1 LHLYEVFGIIY
12 RRKTKKQGE
21 HMETFFDA
29 YRTDGEKTVFC
40 YRSGLAVY
48 EETFYNG
55 VLVSSGYNASGYPL
69 GLLQLCPSRLEPKD
83 FHEPSSFNIEIDGQS
98 IDYRLKLI
106 DFETAKGKDSLESV
120 ITLESEI
127 KPVRL
132 KIHTV
137 IDGTQ
142 MFSRYIEIE
151 NLSDENI
158 KLSRLVLLGGG
169 IEETN
174 RRHYGHGNDIG
185 KIYSVGYF
193 DSDKWGREGEFAWHD
208 LTPDELT
215 VKTRFGRDRF
225 RHPVMFIRNNL
236 SGMMYF
242 SQIGWS
248 GGCSFSVDH
257 HADYERS
264 DSLLSFKAEITAHN
278 PLTVIPPKS
287 AFVTPEVYM
296 GAVTG
301 GLDEAVN
308 EMHSHIR
315 KSVLNMPEASP
326 EKCLVG
332 AGMGAEHDMS
342 VETTKAYAKQ
352 FAEMGAEVFI
362 VDAGWVCPPSK
373 QAQWGDYNGTNIP
386 DPERYSDGLSEISDY
401 CRSLGM
407 KFGLWVDIENLGAK
421 SPVYEEHPEW
431 REKTVFGIQSENL
444 ADFSKPEVAQWA
456 ENELAR
462 IIEEYKLDL
471 LRVDHN
477 VSYRDYF
484 TMADAGTGVTE
495 CLSLRH
501 HQAVYRMYE
510 NLKKRF
516 PHVIFE
522 NCAGGGART
531 DLGMM
536 KNFNHTWVSD
546 CQQAPRSLT
555 VTNGMTMALP
565 PERVDRLFAGM
576 GCHEHGTLDLQMRNT
591 MLTHMTLNVI
601 APANVQ
607 PNKASMDFV
616 KHSVKVYKNF
626 IRPFLPKAK
635 IFHHT
640 PGAGLLNSDFYALE
654 IASPDG
660 SRDAMA
666 VFSLPSSQNRRY
678 TALPKGINAEH
689 TYKVTLDNSGASYT
703 AKGSD
708 LIVNGIPVSLSC
720 PLSSELILFEKT
732 S

>member
-1 LHLYEVFGIIY
+1 
-12 RRKTKKQGE
+12 
-21 HMETFFDA
+21 METFFDA
-29 YRTDGEKTVFC
+29 YRTDGKKPVFC

-48 EETFYNG
+48 EETLCNG
-55 VLVSSGYNASGYPL
+55 VLVSSGFNASGYPL
-69 GLLQLCPSRLEPKD
+69 GLLDICPSRLDPAD

-98 IDYRLKLI
+98 IDYRLKFV
-106 DFETAKGKDSLESV
+106 DFQTVKSENKLETV
-120 ITLESEI
+120 MTLESGI

-137 IDGTQ
+137 LDGSQ

-151 NLSDENI
+151 NLSDNNMN
-158 KLSRLVLLGGG
+158 LSRLVLFGGG
-169 IEETN
+169 IEKTN
-174 RRHYGHGNDIG
+174 RRHYGHGDDIG

-225 RHPVMFIRNNL
+225 RHPLIFIRNNL

-248 GGCSFSVDH
+248 GGCSFTVDH

-264 DSLLSFKAEITAHN
+264 DSLLTFKAEITAHN

-287 AFVTPEVYM
+287 VFTSPEVHM
-296 GAVTG
+296 GVVNG

-308 EMHSHIR
+308 EMHLHIR
-315 KSVLNMPEASP
+315 KSVLNKPEASP
-326 EKCLVG
+326 AECLVG

-342 VETTKAYAKQ
+342 VETTKAYMKQ

-362 VDAGWVCPPSK
+362 VDAGWVCPPLK
-373 QAQWGDYNGTNIP
+373 QAQWGEYNGRNIP
-386 DPERYSDGLSEISDY
+386 DPERYPNGLSEISDY

-407 KFGLWVDIENLGAK
+407 KFGLWVDIENLGSK
-421 SPVYEEHPEW
+421 SPVYEKHPEW
-431 REKTVFGIQSENL
+431 RAKNVFGIQSGNL

-456 ENELAR
+456 ENELSR
-462 IIEEYKLDL
+462 IIEDYGLDL

-495 CLSLRH
+495 CLSIRH

-536 KNFNHTWVSD
+536 KSFNHTWVSD
-546 CQQAPRSLT
+546 CQRAPRSLT
-555 VTNGMTMALP
+555 VTNGMTIALP

-601 APANVQ
+601 APAKTQ

-616 KHSVKVYKNF
+616 KHSVEVYKKF
-626 IRPFLPKAK
+626 IRPFLPAAK
-635 IFHHT
+635 TFHHT
-640 PGAGLLNSDFYALE
+640 PEAGLLNSDFYALE
-654 IASPDG
+654 VASPDFTKG
-660 SRDAMA
+660 AMA
-666 VFSLPSSQNRRY
+666 VFSLPGSKSEKY
-678 TALPKGINAEH
+678 KAVPKGVNAEY
-689 TYKVTLDNSGASYT
+689 TYKITLDNSGASYT
-703 AKGSD
+703 VKGSD
-708 LIVNGIPVSLSC
+708 LLVNGIPVSLSC
-720 PLSSELILFEKT
+720 PLSSELILFEKLN
-732 S
+732 

>member
-1 LHLYEVFGIIY
+1 MKNY
-12 RRKTKKQGE
+12 
-21 HMETFFDA
+21 FDA
-29 YRTDGEKTVFC
+29 YRTDGENPVFC

-48 EETFYNG
+48 EETFCNG
-55 VLVSSGYNASGYPL
+55 TLVSSGFNASGYPL
-69 GLLQLCPSRLEPKD
+69 GLLQLCPSRLNPMD

-106 DFETAKGKDSLESV
+106 DFESIKGDDCLKTV
-120 ITLESEI
+120 MTLESEI

-132 KIHTV
+132 KIHTLL
-137 IDGTQ
+137 DGTQ
-142 MFSRYIEIE
+142 MFCRYIEIE
-151 NLSDENI
+151 NLSENNLN
-158 KLSRLVLLGGG
+158 LSRLVLFGGG

-174 RRHYGHGNDIG
+174 RRHYGHGNEIG

-225 RHPVMFIRNNL
+225 RHPLIFIRNNL

-264 DSLLSFKAEITAHN
+264 NSLLSFKAEITAHK

-287 AFVTPEVYM
+287 VFVSPEVHM
-296 GAVTG
+296 GAIVG
-301 GLDEAVN
+301 GLDDAVN

-315 KSVLNMPEASP
+315 KSVLNKPETSP
-326 EKCLVG
+326 ANCLVG

-342 VETTKAYAKQ
+342 IKTTKTYAKQ
-352 FAEMGAEVFI
+352 FSEMGAEVFI

-373 QAQWGDYNGTNIP
+373 QAQWSVYNGRNIP
-386 DPERYSDGLSEISDY
+386 DPERYPDGLSEISDY
-401 CRSLGM
+401 CHSLGL
-407 KFGLWVDIENLGAK
+407 KFGLWVDIENLGKK
-421 SPVYEEHPEW
+421 SSVYDGYPEW
-431 REKTVFGIQSENL
+431 REKTILGVKSENL
-444 ADFSKPEVAQWA
+444 LDLSKPETAQWA
-456 ENELAR
+456 ENELSR

-477 VSYRDYF
+477 VSCRDYF

-495 CLSLRH
+495 CLSIRH

-510 NLKKRF
+510 NLKRKY
-516 PHVIFE
+516 PDVIFE

-546 CQQAPRSLT
+546 CQRAPRSLT

-576 GCHEHGTLDLQMRNT
+576 GCHEHGALDVQMRNT

-601 APANVQ
+601 SPADAQ
-607 PNKASMDFV
+607 PNKVSMDFV
-616 KHSVKVYKNF
+616 KHSVEIYKNF
-626 IRPFLPKAK
+626 IRPFLPTAK
-635 IFHHT
+635 TFHHT
-640 PGAGLLNSDFYALE
+640 PESGLLNIDFYALE
-654 IASPDG
+654 ISSPDLTKG
-660 SRDAMA
+660 AMA
-666 VFSLPSSQNRRY
+666 AFSLPSAQNCKY
-678 TALPKGINAEH
+678 IASPKGISSEY
-689 TYKVTLDNSGASYT
+689 TYRITLDNSGASYK

-708 LIVNGIPVSLSC
+708 LILHGIPVSLPS
-720 PLSSELILFEKT
+720 PLSSELILFEKVI
-732 S
+732 

>member
-1 LHLYEVFGIIY
+1 M
-12 RRKTKKQGE
+12 K
-21 HMETFFDA
+21 TFFDA
-29 YRTDGEKTVFC
+29 YRTGGENPVFC

-48 EETFYNG
+48 EETFLGG
-55 VLVSSGYNASGYPL
+55 VLVSSGFNASGYPL
-69 GLLQLCPSRLEPKD
+69 GLLQLCPSRLDPAD

-106 DFETAKGKDSLESV
+106 GSETVKDNNRLET
-120 ITLESEI
+120 IMTLESEI

-137 IDGTQ
+137 LDGTQ

-151 NLSDENI
+151 NLSDKNLN
-158 KLSRLVLLGGG
+158 LSRLVLLGGG
-169 IEETN
+169 LEETD
-174 RRHYGHGNDIG
+174 RRHYGHGDDIN

-225 RHPVMFIRNNL
+225 RHPLIFIRNNL

-264 DSLLSFKAEITAHN
+264 NSLLSFKAEITAHK

-287 AFVTPEVYM
+287 VFTTPEVHM
-296 GAVTG
+296 GAVIG
-301 GLDEAVN
+301 GLDEAIN

-326 EKCLVG
+326 KECLVG

-342 VETTKAYAKQ
+342 VETTKAYIKQ

-373 QAQWGDYNGTNIP
+373 QAQWSEYNGRNIP
-386 DPERYSDGLSEISDY
+386 DHERYPDGLSEISDY
-401 CRSLGM
+401 CRSMGM
-407 KFGLWVDIENLGAK
+407 KFGLWVDIENLGSK
-421 SPVYEEHPEW
+421 SPVYEKHPEW
-431 REKTVFGIQSENL
+431 REKTVLGTQSGNL
-444 ADFSKPEVAQWA
+444 ADFSKPEVTQWA
-456 ENELAR
+456 ENELSR
-462 IIEEYKLDL
+462 IIEEYSLDL

-477 VSYRDYF
+477 VSCRDYF
-484 TMADAGTGVTE
+484 TMADAGTGITE
-495 CLSLRH
+495 CLSIRH

-510 NLKKRF
+510 NLKRRY

-522 NCAGGGART
+522 NCAGGGGRT

-546 CQQAPRSLT
+546 CQRAPRSLT

-576 GCHEHGTLDLQMRNT
+576 GCHDHGTLDLHMRNT

-607 PNKASMDFV
+607 LNKASMDFV
-616 KHSVKVYKNF
+616 KHSVEIYKKF
-626 IRPFLPKAK
+626 IRPFLPTAK

-640 PGAGLLNSDFYALE
+640 PESGLLNNDFYALE
-654 IASPDG
+654 ISSPDFEKG
-660 SRDAMA
+660 AIA
-666 VFSLPSSQNRRY
+666 VFSLPSAQSNKY
-678 TALPKGINAEH
+678 TAIPKGINAEY
-689 TYKVTLDNSGASYT
+689 TYKVTLDNSGASYS
-703 AKGSD
+703 AKGSEL
-708 LIVNGIPVSLSC
+708 LIHGIPVLLSC
-720 PLSSELILFEKT
+720 PLSSELILFEQMN
-732 S
+732 